1 MPATVLG
8 KRTRA
13 CADPAVLTR
22 AKRRAV
28 TVCVDNDENENP
40 FVTPRKVRDAAQDG
54 DHMEVDNPS
63 TKTKQSINRT
73 ASSAIPAK
81 HGAVENRIALPSP
94 KIDAYFKTSKS
105 IAAFDTKPAQTA
117 TPQTP
122 RHRDALSK
130 RVPVTPS
137 HRVRAVGTPLTPRTP
152 RTPATPRVS
161 VPTVYNEARQLFN
174 KGARAGRLVGRDNER
189 QELNTFVSSRI
200 ESKSSGCIYISGP
213 PGTGKSALISEV
225 SSSFTEDSSIKRAY
239 INCMTAKSAE
249 DIYGKLLE
257 DLSEDIGNLEGSA
270 MEILE
275 DYFTKREVAYLVTL
289 DEVDH
294 LLELDVELLYNLF
307 EWSLL
312 PSSSLIL
319 IGIANALDLT
329 DRFLPRLKA
338 RGLKPE
344 LLPFMPYTAGEIAS
358 IVTSKLKSLVPSNT
372 AAPADYVPFIHP
384 TAIQFLSKKVSSQT
398 GDLRKAL
405 DICRRAIDAIE
416 AETRDQHLKKA
427 TEQTPTPTPSP
438 TKTPLVENMNLSS
451 PPATRSPFKTVAR
464 QNELVAS
471 SLTALTIKTA
481 PRATIAHIAR
491 ITSAVFSNG
500 TTQRLSAL
508 NLQQK
513 AALCALCAL
522 EKRNKRAAS
531 LVDANTM
538 PSTPSKRATAA
549 SAPTVKA
556 LYEAYASLCTRE
568 NLLHPLTAT
577 EFRDV
582 VGSLETLRDG
592 AEWEFCGTGYAESE
606 GKRRIWGKVVEE
618 KRVASC
624 VGEKELMESLRG

>member
-1 MPATVLG
+1 M
-8 KRTRA
+8 
-13 CADPAVLTR
+13 
-22 AKRRAV
+22 
-28 TVCVDNDENENP
+28 DNDENENP
-40 FVTPRKVRDAAQDG
+40 FVIPTKAGDTAQNG
-54 DHMEVDNPS
+54 DRMEVDKSPAKS
-63 TKTKQSINRT
+63 KLSGKRI
-73 ASSAIPAK
+73 ASSITPAK
-81 HGAVENRIALPSP
+81 QGAFQSRVTLSSS
-94 KIDAYFKTSKS
+94 KIDAYFKTTKTVSALGTKS
-105 IAAFDTKPAQTA
+105 AQTA

-130 RVPVTPS
+130 KVPVTPS
-137 HRVRAVGTPLTPRTP
+137 HRVRVAGTPLTPRTP
-152 RTPATPRVS
+152 RTPITPRVS
-161 VPTVYNEARQLFN
+161 VATVYNEARQLFN

-213 PGTGKSALISEV
+213 PGTGKSALITEI
-225 SSSFTEDSSIKRAY
+225 SSNITKDSSAKRAY
-239 INCMTAKSAE
+239 INCMAAKSAE

-257 DLSEDIGNLEGSA
+257 DLSEDIENLEGSA

-294 LLELDVELLYNLF
+294 LLELDVELLYSLF
-307 EWSLL
+307 EWSLS

-344 LLPFMPYTAGEIAS
+344 LLPFMPYTANKMAS
-358 IVTSKLKSLVPSNT
+358 IVTSKLKSLVPANT
-372 AAPADYVPFIHP
+372 AAPAGYVPFIHP
-384 TAIQFLSKKVSSQT
+384 TAIQFLSKKISSQT
-398 GDLRKAL
+398 GDLRKAF

-416 AETRDQHLKKA
+416 SETRDQLLKRA
-427 TEQTPTPTPSP
+427 VEQTPTPTPSP

-451 PPATRSPFKTVAR
+451 PPATRSPFKTVTR
-464 QNELVAS
+464 QKELVAS
-471 SLTALTIKTA
+471 SLTTLTIETA

-513 AALCALCAL
+513 AALCALCTL

-531 LVDANTM
+531 LVDANAM

-549 SAPTVKA
+549 AAPTVKA

-582 VGSLETLRDG
+582 VGSLETLSLVS
-592 AEWEFCGTGYAESE
+592 AVEGTGRNGSFVVPATPS
-606 GKRRIWGKVVEE
+606 RRGRGGFGGKVVEE

-624 VGEKELMESLRG
+624 VGEKELMESLKGVGSGILSAMIEGEGLA